1 MKKVTKKI
9 ISSLLSLSLVIIIFF
24 SALETV
30 NAVGET
36 ASGNISDYIDRYIG
50 FDTYTPTEGNYW
62 GDPTTWAYSSNGSIT
77 WSIADGVLKYTKD
90 ASGND
95 WNCVWNDFAF
105 YNIMKLNET
114 GANLNSDD
122 GTIKLTPG
130 KTYNVNIRLNLNL
143 TNKSANEDIGL
154 YLGVGTSDK
163 LSDNVT
169 TADGNWTCT
178 INGGMLLDRF
188 SASTGGWVNKTYK
201 ITVPADAGEGGL
213 LLGITP
219 IANTGDGSTFSAYT
233 YSCFELDIDSVR
245 VNSGGYSIG
254 FEKYTP
260 TEGDYW
266 NYPTTWAYSSDGSIT
281 WSVADG
287 VLKYTKDASG
297 NNWNCIWNDWAFY
310 NIMKLNE
317 MGANL
322 NTDAGTFKLVPGATY
337 NVSVRLNLNL
347 TNKNANE
354 DIGLYLGVGTSDK
367 LSDNVTTADG
377 NWSCTING
385 GMLLDRFSASTEGWV
400 NKTYKITVPEDAGE
414 GGLLLG
420 ITPISNTGDGSTFSA
435 YTYSCFELLIDSV
448 SIDSVKSYHIGFE
461 KFAPTEGDYWNNPTS
476 WAWADDGSVK
486 WSIENQDYLHFS
498 KAADKNDWNALWNDQ
513 PFYYY
518 MELNEIG
525 ACTNSSTDT
534 IKLVPG
540 EKYTVKMHYK
550 LENYVPDGNNSNVM
564 LYLGTATDDLLRN
577 NYTDLNSDA
586 WRNVVNG
593 AVVFD
598 RITANTSG
606 WVERTYLITIPVD
619 AGYGSLLLG
628 IASTPNTDYSNAEYT
643 PYNWTSYDLY
653 IDDVQIDSYVDN
665 ETTGGLEPLYHIGF
679 ENYNPHEEGD
689 FWTYPSSWAN
699 GTTTTW
705 SIDNSDYLHFS
716 KKLADYSEQG
726 INYIMK
732 LNSTG
737 AHLNSDSETIK
748 LKPGGKYAVQLR
760 YKLENYT
767 PKSDSK
773 NISIFLGVGKAD
785 LIAGNYTGSAFD
797 PVNMNGS
804 VLLKKL
810 GSNTDGWVEET
821 FYINIPENAGE
832 GSLLL
837 AVAPKKAWD
846 SDPSYRIYSECEFDF
861 YIDEVNIYSQNTS
874 LFVDNYDGRDAYL
887 SYDDASVLGDLKEP
901 VRSGYIFKGFS
912 LEKNSET
919 VGADTLL
926 LKNLNMVYAIW
937 EAKPVTDEYEDLENH
952 IAGDI
957 NDDNSVNVLDLVRLK
972 EMSSGATEYTWAADI
987 NGDRIIEPAVELTE
1001 MKQMLLGS
1009 EAALQQKGD
1018 RVLVWSD
1025 EFKSYEL
1032 DPDKWGTINLSD
1044 TVAGLTLD
1052 NSEKSISVS
1061 KGSLSLAVNRSDSG
1075 YIAPY
1080 HVTTQHTMQFKYGY
1094 VEMRAKIPMERGLA
1108 ASFWAKGDTA
1118 YQTASGMVEVDIFE
1132 TFASND
1138 TIHPNLHIWD
1148 GDIHADMGSPFVRTH
1163 YTFNDSSNLSDEY
1176 HIYGFEWT
1184 ETGYK
1189 FSVDG
1194 YVYCEYTFDEILNKW
1209 GYEDEPVFHD
1219 PQYLILGMHPYLWDM
1234 DWLDYPSGITS
1245 DTVLPAEYQIDWI
1258 RLYQNPETET
1268 IYSRR

>member
-1 MKKVTKKI
+1 MKNSIKKT
-9 ISSLLSLSLVIIIFF
+9 ISIAFSVLFVITCYM
-24 SALETV
+24 STLMTA
-30 NAVGET
+30 NAVNESADSNT
-36 ASGNISDYIDRYIG
+36 FNYINRLVD

-62 GDPTTWAYSSNGSIT
+62 GDPTTWAYSTDGSIT
-77 WSIADGVLKYTKD
+77 WSIADGVLKYAKD
-90 ASGND
+90 ASGNN
-95 WNCVWNDFAF
+95 WNCIWNDYAF

-114 GANLNSDD
+114 GANLNSDA

-130 KTYNVNIRLNLNL
+130 AIYNVSVRLNLNL

-188 SASTGGWVNKTYK
+188 SASTEGWVNKTYK
-201 ITVPADAGEGGL
+201 ITVPEDAGEGGL

-219 IANTGDGSTFSAYT
+219 ISNTGDGSTFSAYT

-245 VNSGGYSIG
+245 IYSESYKIG
-254 FEKYTP
+254 FENYTP
-260 TEGDYW
+260 TEGNYW

-317 MGANL
+317 TGANL

-461 KFAPTEGDYWNNPTS
+461 KFAPTEGNYWNYPTS

-540 EKYTVKMHYK
+540 EKYTVKMRYK

-593 AVVFD
+593 AVVLD

-653 IDDVQIDSYVDN
+653 IDDVQIDSYVDY

-972 EMSSGATEYTWAADI
+972 KMSSGATEYTWAADI

-1080 HVTTQHTMQFKYGY
+1080 RVTTQHTMQFKYGY

-1148 GDIHADMGSPFVRTH
+1148 GDIHV
-1163 YTFNDSSNLSDEY
+1163 
-1176 HIYGFEWT
+1176 
-1184 ETGYK
+1184 
-1189 FSVDG
+1189 
-1194 YVYCEYTFDEILNKW
+1194 
-1209 GYEDEPVFHD
+1209 
-1219 PQYLILGMHPYLWDM
+1219 
-1234 DWLDYPSGITS
+1234 
-1245 DTVLPAEYQIDWI
+1245 
-1258 RLYQNPETET
+1258 
-1268 IYSRR
+1268 